1 MNMVKAVL
9 MMLVVWHGLMLGC
22 VLQFT
27 KDSVSL
33 GASAK
38 AVILHDNKFLAENC
52 EYKKAKI
59 LCLTLFLLMNLIG
72 YISSNI
78 L

>member
-1 MNMVKAVL
+1 MLKAIVFL
-9 MMLVVWHGLMLGC
+9 IVVWHGLMLGC

-27 KDSVSL
+27 KDDVSL
-33 GASAK
+33 GAVAR
-38 AVILHDNKFLAENC
+38 AVVLHDGKFLNLNC
-52 EYKKAKI
+52 DYKKARI
-59 LCLTLFLLMNLIG
+59 MCLTLFLLMNLIG